1 MNTPIERIQEI
12 YREIIPKGMA
22 AKDFNEHLL
31 LYKIDKELGYE
42 ESDYSEGFLLAF
54 RACEQ
59 EYQRLWQE
67 FIESRDDKLTLS
79 WNDTDKGYTEAIF
92 FDFNEWL
99 EDKQQ

>member
-1 MNTPIERIQEI
+1 MNTLIERIQEI
-12 YREIIPKGMA
+12 YREIIPKGIS

-42 ESDYSEGFLLAF
+42 KSDYSEGFLLAF

-67 FIESRDDKLTLS
+67 FIETLNPFITPYMQS
-79 WNDTDKGYTEAIF
+79 EQAMVSNYYEMFQK
-92 FDFNEWL
+92 WL
-99 EDKQQ
+99 EDR